1 MCFIVS
7 VNLVP
12 VTPRDNNDVPF
23 LVGLFLVCV
32 SVKMKV
38 LRSILSKKTVYVHV
52 V

>member
-12 VTPRDNNDVPF
+12 VTPRDNNVVLL

-32 SVKMKV
+32 SVKIKV
-38 LRSILSKKTVYVHV
+38 LRSILSKKTMYDV
-52 V
+52 

>member
-12 VTPRDNNDVPF
+12 VTPRDNNVVLL

-32 SVKMKV
+32 SVKIKV
-38 LRSILSKKTVYVHV
+38 LRSVLSKKTMYAV
-52 V
+52 

>member
-12 VTPRDNNDVPF
+12 VKPRDNNVVLL

-32 SVKMKV
+32 SVKIKV
-38 LRSILSKKTVYVHV
+38 LRSILSKKTMYAV
-52 V
+52 